1 MHNKLFNPVASLITL
16 VLFLLITTSYA
27 EEHGGTA
34 TKHGEFK
41 GAKATEHPNWFKE
54 SFLEFEEDIAEAAA
68 ENKRVMLYFY
78 QDGCPYCN
86 ALIEH
91 NLAQKDIAELLQ
103 NRFDVIAIN
112 MWGDREVVSVAGDV
126 YTEKSFS
133 QALKVQF
140 TPTLLFF
147 SEAGKIAL
155 RLNGYLPPHDFLLAL
170 NYVADKQESKQGY
183 REYIAANQT
192 PAKVG
197 KLNQQAFFSPPPY
210 DLSLTNSNSWDR
222 PLAVFFEQKQ
232 CPNCDTLHEKVLTDT
247 ETQTFIKQFKVIQLD
262 MWSDDQVTTPSKQ
275 TMSARDWA
283 KRLGVN
289 FAPTIVFF
297 NKGGKEVIRSEA
309 YFKIFHTQSMFDYVL
324 SGNYQNQP
332 SFQRYMSARAD
343 ALIEKGIDVD
353 IWR

>member
-1 MHNKLFNPVASLITL
+1 MHKLFGTL
-16 VLFLLITTSYA
+16 FTLALFLLIATSYA
-27 EEHGGTA
+27 EEHNSSS
-34 TKHGEFK
+34 TKHGVFK
-41 GAKATEHPNWFKE
+41 GAKPTENPSWFKE

-112 MWGDREVVSVAGDV
+112 MWGDREIVSVAGDV
-126 YTEKSFS
+126 YTEKSFA

-147 SEAGKIAL
+147 NEAGKIAL
-155 RLNGYLPPHDFLLAL
+155 RLNGYLPPQNFLLAL
-170 NYVADKQESKQGY
+170 NYVADKQESKQSY
-183 REYIAANQT
+183 REYIAAHQT
-192 PAKVG
+192 PTKDG
-197 KLNQQAFFSPPPY
+197 ELNQQVFFSSPPY
-210 DLSLTNSNSWDR
+210 DLSLANGNSWDR

-247 ETQTFIKQFKVIQLD
+247 ETQDFIKQFEIIQLD
-262 MWSDDQVTTPSKQ
+262 MWSEDTQITTPSNQ
-275 TMSARDWA
+275 TMSARNWA
-283 KRLGVN
+283 KQLGVN

-297 NKGGKEVIRSEA
+297 DKGGKEIIRSEA
-309 YFKIFHTQSMFDYVL
+309 YFRIFHTQSMFDYVL
-324 SGNYQNQP
+324 SGHYQEQP
-332 SFQRYMSARAD
+332 SFQRYISARAD